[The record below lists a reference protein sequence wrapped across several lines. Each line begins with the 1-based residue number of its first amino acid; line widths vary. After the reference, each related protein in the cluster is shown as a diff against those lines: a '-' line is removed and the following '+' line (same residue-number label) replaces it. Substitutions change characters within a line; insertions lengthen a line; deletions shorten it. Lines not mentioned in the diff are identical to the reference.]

1 MGSPFILLLS
11 SYYLV
16 LPSVLFQTALSHL
29 GGWGSVF
36 LLSANVRKLRI
47 LVFSQVRRSIC
58 ENQEG

>member
-36 LLSANVRKLRI
+36 LLSANVRI
-47 LVFSQVRRSIC
+47 LVFSQARRSIC